1 MKYIKFLVILL
12 LTVGSANAFAQKK
25 QHKIV
30 FAFTNAQDTLQQKA
44 FTKQLQNLRAHW
56 PKAKIEVVLYN
67 NGIDYLMSAKSKHIA
82 AISELKSMDISF
94 MVCENTMKQRKIL
107 VSELLPEAQIVA
119 AGIAEIVEKQ
129 EMGWSYIK
137 GGF

>member
-1 MKYIKFLVILL
+1 MKYVKFLVVLL

-82 AISELKSMDISF
+82 AIRELKSMDISF

>member
-1 MKYIKFLVILL
+1 MKYVKFLVILL

-82 AISELKSMDISF
+82 AIRELKSMDISF

>member
-1 MKYIKFLVILL
+1 MKYVKFLVVLL

-82 AISELKSMDISF
+82 AIRELKSMDISF

-119 AGIAEIVEKQ
+119 AGIEEIVEKQ

>member
-82 AISELKSMDISF
+82 AIRELKSMDISF

>member
-1 MKYIKFLVILL
+1 MKYIKFIFLAL
-12 LTVGSANAFAQKK
+12 LTMSSIQAKAQKK

-44 FTKQLQNLRAHW
+44 FTKQLQNLREHW
-56 PKAKIEVVLYN
+56 PKAKIEVVVYN
-67 NGIDYLMSAKSKHIA
+67 NGIDYLMSSKSKHIA
-82 AISELKSMDISF
+82 AIKDLKAKDISF
-94 MVCENTMKQRKIL
+94 IVCENTMKQRK
-107 VSELLPEAQIVA
+107 VQASELLPEAQIIP